1 MCLAIPVQIKE
12 IIDENTAVAEI
23 SGLRKNISTA
33 LLDDVAVGDYVI
45 LHVGYA
51 LQKIDPE
58 EAKRL
63 LNSSLRTTLRQLW
76 HEIHYRISRS

>member
-23 SGLRKNISTA
+23 SGLKKTISTA
-33 LLDDVAVGDYVI
+33 LLEDVKVGDYVI

-58 EAKRL
+58 EAQKTLAL
-63 LNSSLRTTLRQLW
+63 LLLRPLRQENR
-76 HEIHYRISRS
+76 HEVHHRVP

>member
-12 IIDENTAVAEI
+12 ILDENTAVAEI
-23 SGLRKNISTA
+23 SGLKKTISTA
-33 LLDDVAVGDYVI
+33 LLDDVKVGDYVI

-58 EAKRL
+58 EAKK
-63 LNSSLRTTLRQLW
+63 TLALFAS
-76 HEIHYRISRS
+76 EETAAGEPA

>member
-12 IIDENTAVAEI
+12 ILSGDEAIAEI
-23 SGLRKNISTA
+23 SGVKKTISTA
-33 LLDDVAVGDYVI
+33 LVEDIHVGDYVI

-58 EAKRL
+58 EAKKTIEL
-63 LNSSLRTTLRQLW
+63 FNSQLNS
-76 HEIHYRISRS
+76 

>member
-23 SGLRKNISTA
+23 SGLKKTISTA
-33 LLDDVAVGDYVI
+33 LLEDVKVGDYVI

-58 EAKRL
+58 AVSYTHL
-63 LNSSLRTTLRQLW
+63 TLPTN
-76 HEIHYRISRS
+76 

>member
-12 IIDENTAVAEI
+12 IVDENTAIAEI
-23 SGLRKNISTA
+23 SGLKKTISTA
-33 LLDDVAVGDYVI
+33 LLDNVQVGDYVI

-58 EAKRL
+58 EARKTIEL
-63 LNSSLRTTLRQLW
+63 FASVGTERTEQ
-76 HEIHYRISRS
+76 

>member
-58 EAKRL
+58 EAKK
-63 LNSSLRTTLRQLW
+63 TLELFSKND
-76 HEIHYRISRS
+76 IKAALA

>member
-12 IIDENTAVAEI
+12 VLPGDIAVAEI
-23 SGLRKNISTA
+23 SGLKKEISTA
-33 LLDDVAVGDYVI
+33 LLDDVKPGDYVI

-58 EAKRL
+58 EAEK
-63 LNSSLRTTLRQLW
+63 TLALFAEQ
-76 HEIHYRISRS
+76 EAQN

>member
-23 SGLRKNISTA
+23 SGLKKTISTA
-33 LLDDVAVGDYVI
+33 LLEDVKVGDYVI

-58 EAKRL
+58 AVSYTHL
-63 LNSSLRTTLRQLW
+63 TLPTT
-76 HEIHYRISRS
+76 

>member
-23 SGLRKNISTA
+23 SGLKKTISTA
-33 LLDDVAVGDYVI
+33 LLEDVKVGDYVM
-45 LHVGYA
+45 HVGYA

-58 EAKRL
+58 EAQK
-63 LNSSLRTTLRQLW
+63 TLALFAS
-76 HEIHYRISRS
+76 EAPAAGEPA

>member
-12 IIDENTAVAEI
+12 ILDENTAVAEI
-23 SGLRKNISTA
+23 SGLKKTISTA
-33 LLDDVAVGDYVI
+33 LLDDVKVGDYVI

-58 EAKRL
+58 EAKK
-63 LNSSLRTTLRQLW
+63 TLALFAS
-76 HEIHYRISRS
+76 EGAAAGEPA

>member
-12 IIDENTAVAEI
+12 ILSGDEAIAEI
-23 SGLRKNISTA
+23 SGVKKTISTA
-33 LLDDVAVGDYVI
+33 LVEDIQVGDYVI

-58 EAKRL
+58 EAKKTIEL
-63 LNSSLRTTLRQLW
+63 FNSQLNS
-76 HEIHYRISRS
+76 

>member
-23 SGLRKNISTA
+23 SGLKKTISTA
-33 LLDDVAVGDYVI
+33 LLEDVKVGDYVI

-51 LQKIDPE
+51 LRRSIL
-58 EAKRL
+58 KRL
-63 LNSSLRTTLRQLW
+63 KRHWLFLLLRPLRQENR
-76 HEIHYRISRS
+76 HEVHHRVP

>member
-23 SGLRKNISTA
+23 SGLKKTISTA
-33 LLDDVAVGDYVI
+33 LLEDVKVGDYVI

-58 EAKRL
+58 ELKRH
-63 LNSSLRTTLRQLW
+63 SFCF
-76 HEIHYRISRS
+76 

>member
-23 SGLRKNISTA
+23 SGLKKTSTA
-33 LLDDVAVGDYVI
+33 LLEDVKVGDYVI

-58 EAKRL
+58 EAQK
-63 LNSSLRTTLRQLW
+63 TLALFAS
-76 HEIHYRISRS
+76 EAPAAGEPA

>member
-23 SGLRKNISTA
+23 SGLKKTISTA
-33 LLDDVAVGDYVI
+33 LLEDVKVGDYVI

-58 EAKRL
+58 EAQKTL
-63 LNSSLRTTLRQLW
+63 ALFSSEASATG
-76 HEIHYRISRS
+76 EPA

>member
-23 SGLRKNISTA
+23 SGLKKTISTA
-33 LLDDVAVGDYVI
+33 LLEDVKVGDYVI

-58 EAKRL
+58 EAQRHWLFL
-63 LNSSLRTTLRQLW
+63 LLRPLRQENR
-76 HEIHYRISRS
+76 HEVHHRVP

>member
-12 IIDENTAVAEI
+12 IVDENTAVAEI
-23 SGLRKNISTA
+23 SGLKKTISTA
-33 LLDDVAVGDYVI
+33 LLDDVQVGDYVI

-58 EAKRL
+58 EARKTIEL
-63 LNSSLRTTLRQLW
+63 FASASEDKVNQ
-76 HEIHYRISRS
+76 

>member
-23 SGLRKNISTA
+23 SGLKKTISTA
-33 LLDDVAVGDYVI
+33 LLEDAKVGDYVI

-58 EAKRL
+58 EAQK
-63 LNSSLRTTLRQLW
+63 TLALFAS
-76 HEIHYRISRS
+76 EASATGEPA

>member
-23 SGLRKNISTA
+23 SGLKKTISTA
-33 LLDDVAVGDYVI
+33 LLEDVKVGDYVI

-58 EAKRL
+58 EAQK
-63 LNSSLRTTLRQLW
+63 TLALFAA
-76 HEIHYRISRS
+76 EAPSAGEPA

>member
-12 IIDENTAVAEI
+12 IIDEDTAVAEI
-23 SGLRKNISTA
+23 SGLKKTISTA
-33 LLDDVAVGDYVI
+33 LLDDVKVGDYVI

-58 EAKRL
+58 EAKKTL
-63 LNSSLRTTLRQLW
+63 ELFAAQSS
-76 HEIHYRISRS
+76 EIEGKSA

>member
-23 SGLRKNISTA
+23 SGLKKTISTA
-33 LLDDVAVGDYVI
+33 LLEDVKVGDYVI

-58 EAKRL
+58 EAQK
-63 LNSSLRTTLRQLW
+63 TLALFTS
-76 HEIHYRISRS
+76 EASATGEPA

>member
-23 SGLRKNISTA
+23 SGLKKTISTA
-33 LLDDVAVGDYVI
+33 LLEDVKVGDYVI

-58 EAKRL
+58 EAQK
-63 LNSSLRTTLRQLW
+63 TLALCF
-76 HEIHYRISRS
+76 

>member
-23 SGLRKNISTA
+23 SGLKKTISTA
-33 LLDDVAVGDYVI
+33 LLEDVKVGDYVI

-58 EAKRL
+58 EAQK
-63 LNSSLRTTLRQLW
+63 TLALFSFDASATG
-76 HEIHYRISRS
+76 EPA

>member
-23 SGLRKNISTA
+23 SGLKKTISTA
-33 LLDDVAVGDYVI
+33 LLEDVKVGDYVI

-51 LQKIDPE
+51 LQRL
-58 EAKRL
+58 KRHWLFL
-63 LNSSLRTTLRQLW
+63 LLRPLRQENR
-76 HEIHYRISRS
+76 HEVHHRVP

>member
-23 SGLRKNISTA
+23 SGLKKTISTA
-33 LLDDVAVGDYVI
+33 LLEDVKVGDYVT

-58 EAKRL
+58 EAQK
-63 LNSSLRTTLRQLW
+63 TLAPFAS
-76 HEIHYRISRS
+76 EASATGEPA